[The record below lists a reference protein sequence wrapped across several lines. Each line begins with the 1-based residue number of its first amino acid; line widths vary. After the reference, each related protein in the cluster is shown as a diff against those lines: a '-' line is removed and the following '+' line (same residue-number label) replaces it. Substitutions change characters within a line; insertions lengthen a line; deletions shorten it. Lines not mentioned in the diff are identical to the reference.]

1 MIYQVNALDT
11 TEQPSKSATRRL
23 WLTGVAVALLLVGT
37 VLFIVDRS
45 NRQADKIDQGVID
58 VSYPI
63 LLPELCRSLV
73 EADAG
78 NRTAAYNAFYQ
89 KAHSA
94 LHVLRADVD
103 DRGSRG
109 QQISTALLRSKSK
122 VESGMVSFPA
132 SLIDDIADLI
142 AVTGDALVE
151 VGFEGESTC

>member
-1 MIYQVNALDT
+1 MNDVDT
-11 TEQPSKSATRRL
+11 TELPSRNATRRL
-23 WLTGVAVALLLVGT
+23 WLTGIAVGLLLVG
-37 VLFIVDRS
+37 VLMFVVDRS
-45 NRQADKIDQGVID
+45 TKQADNIDQGVID

-63 LLPELCRSLV
+63 LVPDLCRALV
-73 EADAG
+73 EADEG

-103 DRGSRG
+103 DRGDRG

-132 SLIDDIADLI
+132 SLVDDIADLI

-151 VGFEGESTC
+151 VGFEGDPTC